1 MTIEERP
8 GMQTRDVTLVID
20 RGSAGVNYQMLVNN
34 VVVWG
39 WYPVFDGP
47 TPPDEERA
55 IVELFT
61 AAGLS

>member
-20 RGSAGVNYQMLVNN
+20 RGGAGVNYQMLVNN

-47 TPPDEERA
+47 TPPDEARVIEE
-55 IVELFT
+55 IFN
-61 AAGLS
+61 AAGLT